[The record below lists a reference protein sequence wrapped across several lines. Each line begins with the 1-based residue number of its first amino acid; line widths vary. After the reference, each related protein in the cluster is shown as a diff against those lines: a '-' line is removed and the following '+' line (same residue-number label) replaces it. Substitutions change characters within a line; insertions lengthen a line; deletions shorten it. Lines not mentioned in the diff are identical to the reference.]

1 VLEKGL
7 RQAGYEV
14 TAVRDGDEALRAFSD
29 APFDLVFL
37 DIRMPGTDGLTVLA
51 KLRALAGDAHVIV
64 MTAHGTME
72 TAIQAMQRG
81 AYDYLAKPFDLD
93 EVMLLAERALAAGR
107 LTQEVARLKTGL
119 QDVWEFGALIG
130 RHPRMQDVY
139 KTIGRI
145 AGSDVT
151 VLLRGESGTGKE
163 LVARAIHHYS
173 RRAGRPFVAV
183 SSAAIPG
190 TLLESEMFG
199 HERGAFTDAKDRKLG
214 RLELAH
220 GGTLYLDEIGDMPLE
235 LQTKLLRA
243 LQERTIERV
252 GGTDPIRIDV
262 RVLAATNRDLEALMR
277 EGRFREDLYYRL
289 DVVTVNLPPLR
300 ERRRDIP
307 LLVEHFL
314 TKYAAGLG
322 GRGVAPEALDRLVG
336 HDWPGNVRELE
347 NVIQRA
353 MVMATSGVI
362 LPEHLPIGPV
372 SAATSVAGDATL
384 EEIIERKLVECVRG
398 LREQASANLYA
409 LILGLVEKPLLRDLH
424 RAEVRPAHGAEVGEL
439 RPVRGQGLVV
449 ELARRLGV
457 EREVELVLPAELEAR
472 LRERVV
478 PLAGARMAL
487 GEVGGMSGDLVG
499 DDAVLHVLL
508 VREAEVLLGGD
519 VAEHRGA
526 EPADHRR
533 ADCRGDVVVA
543 RRHVGRE
550 RPERVERRF

>member
-1 VLEKGL
+1 VTAHILIADDEDSLRWVLEKGL

-14 TAVRDGDEALRAFSD
+14 TSVKDGAAAVRAVEAGA
-29 APFDLVFL
+29 FDLVFL
-37 DIRMPGTDGLTVLA
+37 DVRMPGLDGLS
-51 KLRALAGDAHVIV
+51 ALARMREVRADACVVV

-81 AYDYLAKPFDLD
+81 AYDYLTKPFDLD
-93 EVMLLAERALAAGR
+93 EVLLLAERALAAGR
-107 LTQEVARLKTGL
+107 LTQEVARLRSGL
-119 QDVWEFGALIG
+119 QEVREFSALIG

-145 AGSDVT
+145 AGTDVT

-183 SSAAIPG
+183 SCAAIPG

-199 HERGAFTDAKDRKLG
+199 HERGAFTDAKERRLG
-214 RLELAH
+214 KFELAH

-243 LQERTIERV
+243 LQERTIERL
-252 GGTDPIRIDV
+252 GGHESVRIDV
-262 RVLAATNRDLEALMR
+262 RVLAATNRDLDALMR
-277 EGRFREDLYYRL
+277 EGKFREDLYYRL
-289 DVVTVNLPPLR
+289 NVVALNLPPLR

-314 TKYAAGLG
+314 AKYATELG
-322 GRGVAPEALDRLVG
+322 ECGVAPDALDRLVG

-347 NVIQRA
+347 NVVQRA

-372 SAATSVAGDATL
+372 SAAASVAVDASL

-398 LREQASANLYA
+398 LREHASANLYD
-409 LILGLVEKPLLRDLH
+409 LMLGLVEKPLLR
-424 RAEVRPAHGAEVGEL
+424 AV
-439 RPVRGQGLVV
+439 
-449 ELARRLGV
+449 
-457 EREVELVLPAELEAR
+457 
-472 LRERVV
+472 LRETGGNQVR
-478 PLAGARMAL
+478 AAQIL
-487 GEVGGMSGDLVG
+487 GINRNTLRKK
-499 DDAVLHVLL
+499 LT
-508 VREAEVLLGGD
+508 
-519 VAEHRGA
+519 EHGIDPDTL
-526 EPADHRR
+526 E
-533 ADCRGDVVVA
+533 G
-543 RRHVGRE
+543 
-550 RPERVERRF
+550 